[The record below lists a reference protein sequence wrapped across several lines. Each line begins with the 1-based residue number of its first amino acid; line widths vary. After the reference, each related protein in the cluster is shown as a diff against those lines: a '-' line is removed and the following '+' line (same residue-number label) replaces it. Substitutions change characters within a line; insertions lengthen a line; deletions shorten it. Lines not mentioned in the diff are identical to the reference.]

1 MKLKRIG
8 ERLAM
13 ACPYVDNT
21 KGACSGTD
29 CNAQTEITVLCPGYR
44 KTESAVR
51 VGASAV
57 YFLSI
62 QCEAK

>member
-1 MKLKRIG
+1 
-8 ERLAM
+8 M

-29 CNAQTEITVLCPGYR
+29 CSAQTKIPIVCPGYR
-44 KTESAVR
+44 KAESAVR
-51 VGASAV
+51 VGDSAV